1 MKRIY
6 NFSAGPAV
14 LPEEVLRQAAE
25 DMLDYQGH
33 GLSVMEMS
41 HRSKVYQSIIDAAEA
56 DLRALLKVPANYKI
70 LFLQGGGTTQFA
82 MVPMNLMKKRV
93 ADYII
98 TGHWAKKA
106 YEEAKI
112 YGDARIIASSEDDS
126 FSYIPDVTK
135 LKFSP
140 DADYVYM
147 CDNNTIFGTKYKKYP
162 DTKDKILVSDA
173 SSSFLSEPIDVSKFG
188 LIFAGAQKNV
198 GPAGVT
204 IVIIREDLLEIPT
217 LPGTPTL
224 MKYKINADN
233 GSMYN
238 TPPAYG
244 IYICGLVFK
253 WLLKFGGLEAMK
265 THNEKKAGLI
275 YDYLDHNRL
284 FKGTVRP
291 DSRSLMNVCFRTG
304 DAALDELFL
313 AEAKKAGFDNLKGHR
328 SVGGMRA
335 SIYNAMPIEGVAA
348 LVEFMKKFEAD
359 HR

>member
-14 LPEEVLRQAAE
+14 LPESVLRQAAAE
-25 DMLDYQGH
+25 MLDYQGH

-56 DLRALLKVPANYKI
+56 DLRKLLNVPANYKI

-82 MVPMNLMKKRV
+82 MVPMNLMKNRV
-93 ADYII
+93 GDYII
-98 TGHWAKKA
+98 TGHWAQKA
-106 YEEAKI
+106 YDEALLFGK
-112 YGDARIIASSEDDS
+112 ANIIASSKDDK
-126 FSYIPDVTK
+126 FSYIPDLDNLNV
-135 LKFSP
+135 SP
-140 DADYVYM
+140 DADYVFM

-162 DTKDKILVSDA
+162 DVKGKILVNDA
-173 SSSFLSEPIDVSKFG
+173 SSSFLSEPMDVTKFG

-204 IVIIREDLLEIPT
+204 IVIIRDDLLEIPP

-224 MKYKINADN
+224 LQYKVHADN

-244 IYICGLVFK
+244 VYICGLVFK
-253 WLLKFGGLEAMK
+253 WLLDNGGLDAMQAY
-265 THNEKKAGLI
+265 NEKKAALI
-275 YDYLDHNRL
+275 YDYLDASKL
-284 FKGTVRP
+284 FKGTVRH
-291 DSRSLMNVCFRTG
+291 DSRSLMNVCFRTP
-304 DAALDELFL
+304 DAALDDLFM
-313 AEAKKAGFDNLKGHR
+313 AEAKKQGFDNLKGHR

-348 LVEFMKKFEAD
+348 LVEFMKKFEQA
-359 HR
+359 HI